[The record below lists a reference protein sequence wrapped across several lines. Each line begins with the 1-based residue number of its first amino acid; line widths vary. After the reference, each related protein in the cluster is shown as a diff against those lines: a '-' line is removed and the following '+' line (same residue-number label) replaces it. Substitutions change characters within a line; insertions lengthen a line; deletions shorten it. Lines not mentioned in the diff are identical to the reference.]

1 MGNGQHTCK
10 LMDFSSLFDQR
21 ILDRAYGY
29 RDAGMVTDIRQS
41 TDDADLWHAQ
51 VAGSLG
57 FYDVDIRIHGGAVMS
72 AACTCPYGQK
82 HSYCKHVGA
91 VLLTIADQQDE
102 RLADAALPND
112 ASEAIRW
119 YWNDQFPGANGWKAV
134 DALDEQDWKAVRRV
148 LETALGLPDSQLHL
162 VSLIRANDSYTKRSA
177 TSAQRGNQTNANMRL
192 LVPLFHPT
200 DVAQLPHGWFT
211 FLEAAYERLGDREGL
226 RHMYSRYILMARTL
240 PEAVYVQ
247 RLRQVSGEHWQEDRD
262 AIVDFASRHS
272 LEISYGGNNPAYERL
287 LREEHLPQA
296 AAIYCRHNAN
306 PRVLLNLLDLVA
318 QTDPEWWKDRVCTM
332 LLQPDSEF
340 YRVNNDASVRYV
352 AAWISRIE
360 TVFGAEMAHELAT
373 QIVCMFP
380 QREWL
385 HTRLLPYCG
394 VTESE
399 QEPETT
405 DEDTDDS
412 DGGNE
417 ESNEQ
422 EQ

>member
-1 MGNGQHTCK
+1 
-10 LMDFSSLFDQR
+10 
-21 ILDRAYGY
+21 
-29 RDAGMVTDIRQS
+29 
-41 TDDADLWHAQ
+41 
-51 VAGSLG
+51 
-57 FYDVDIRIHGGAVMS
+57 
-72 AACTCPYGQK
+72 
-82 HSYCKHVGA
+82 
-91 VLLTIADQQDE
+91 
-102 RLADAALPND
+102 
-112 ASEAIRW
+112 
-119 YWNDQFPGANGWKAV
+119 
-134 DALDEQDWKAVRRV
+134 
-148 LETALGLPDSQLHL
+148 
-162 VSLIRANDSYTKRSA
+162 
-177 TSAQRGNQTNANMRL
+177 
-192 LVPLFHPT
+192 
-200 DVAQLPHGWFT
+200 
-211 FLEAAYERLGDREGL
+211 
-226 RHMYSRYILMARTL
+226 MARTL

-247 RLRQVSGEHWQEDRD
+247 RLRQVSGEHWLEDRD

-318 QTDPEWWKDRVCTM
+318 QTDPERWKDRVRMM

-352 AAWISRIE
+352 VAWISRIE
-360 TVFGAEMAHELAT
+360 TVFGEEMAHELAT
-373 QIVCMFP
+373 QIVRMFP

-394 VTESE
+394 VMESE